1 MGDDEDRYAAMVE
14 FLGCFPTVSGPPPED
29 IADLG
34 DGVVL
39 FEALSEIAPSHF
51 DSTTIARHLDDNWA
65 LKSSN
70 LRKLLR
76 NLENYYHDV
85 LHKDADFESCVA
97 SISAITRDSDREAIA
112 GLFELVAA
120 AAVTCENKGEFV
132 GHIMNMSPDNQ
143 VQMKGIIQNSLARLS
158 DHESTY
164 DVDSDGFDDG
174 DDSVNFD
181 EDDYEAEMKAASL
194 GSPMNELSGLF
205 KATENELSSLADM
218 DGLLDGANSATAA
231 LKERDELKK
240 SLQDVR
246 KELAA
251 QKSQSVMAVEDSE
264 NAQKKLRALAEDLQ
278 ERLGKR
284 QDELTKVEDELLK
297 TKRAFEDA
305 DGRAIDLEEKNKL
318 MADDLDV
325 SNAKALQLRKAE
337 ATVFAYRKKLEGVG
351 VMNQQMTEME
361 DQSAMYLRQIMD
373 LEADVKKVP
382 GLQKSV
388 DELQSQVAKLEKEK
402 VEVEETLKVKSND
415 MTKLKTQLTASE
427 SGKKM
432 YEEELAELQ
441 AQLDDDDAIPDEVSS
456 PMAGMSLTSA
466 KSVTDSKEKAM
477 RLQIENRKLREQVE
491 TLKKSAT
498 GEGLSAAA
506 AVAASAGGVEG
517 ESGTQL
523 KAEVTRLKQELQK
536 KEAEKEKLGS
546 DKEKLEAYTKR
557 TLSKFQEKYLVA
569 LQECKAKLKEKHD
582 KIEALE
588 MRSASEKTAQKR
600 EERLLSSTIYELG
613 LAIMQQRLKE
623 R

>member
-1 MGDDEDRYAAMVE
+1 
-14 FLGCFPTVSGPPPED
+14 
-29 IADLG
+29 
-34 DGVVL
+34 
-39 FEALSEIAPSHF
+39 
-51 DSTTIARHLDDNWA
+51 
-65 LKSSN
+65 
-70 LRKLLR
+70 
-76 NLENYYHDV
+76 
-85 LHKDADFESCVA
+85 
-97 SISAITRDSDREAIA
+97 
-112 GLFELVAA
+112 
-120 AAVTCENKGEFV
+120 
-132 GHIMNMSPDNQ
+132 
-143 VQMKGIIQNSLARLS
+143 
-158 DHESTY
+158 
-164 DVDSDGFDDG
+164 
-174 DDSVNFD
+174 
-181 EDDYEAEMKAASL
+181 
-194 GSPMNELSGLF
+194 
-205 KATENELSSLADM
+205 
-218 DGLLDGANSATAA
+218 
-231 LKERDELKK
+231 
-240 SLQDVR
+240 
-246 KELAA
+246 
-251 QKSQSVMAVEDSE
+251 
-264 NAQKKLRALAEDLQ
+264 
-278 ERLGKR
+278 
-284 QDELTKVEDELLK
+284 
-297 TKRAFEDA
+297 
-305 DGRAIDLEEKNKL
+305 
-318 MADDLDV
+318 
-325 SNAKALQLRKAE
+325 
-337 ATVFAYRKKLEGVG
+337 
-351 VMNQQMTEME
+351 ME

-402 VEVEETLKVKSND
+402 VEVDETLKVKSND
-415 MTKLKTQLTASE
+415 ITKLKTQLTASE

-441 AQLDDDDAIPDEVSS
+441 AQLDDDDGIPDEVSS

-506 AVAASAGGVEG
+506 AVAASTGGMEG